1 MKMKKYLISGIVG
14 FVIWMLLITITVITN
29 LKGALFQWIV
39 AIIVLIIVRIIYRHF
54 KNKEDKNVDIQASEY
69 LAHENAYIDPI
80 SDIDT
85 NQVISNKNKVIPIIS
100 YILTGIVFILMV
112 YALIDHFS

>member
-1 MKMKKYLISGIVG
+1 MKKYFISGIVG
-14 FVIWMLLITITVITN
+14 FVLFMLLIFITVITN
-29 LKGALFQWIV
+29 LKGALFQWII
-39 AIIVLIIVRIIYRHF
+39 AIIVLSVVRIIYRYL
-54 KNKEDKNVDIQASEY
+54 KNREDGNGDIHLSEN
-69 LAHENAYIDPI
+69 LAHEDSYIDPT

-85 NQVISNKNKVIPIIS
+85 NPVISNKNKVISIIT